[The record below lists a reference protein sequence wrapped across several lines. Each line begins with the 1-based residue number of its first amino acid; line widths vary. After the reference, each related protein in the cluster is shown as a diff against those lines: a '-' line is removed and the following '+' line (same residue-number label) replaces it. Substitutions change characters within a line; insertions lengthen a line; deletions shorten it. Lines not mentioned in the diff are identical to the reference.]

1 MRFRLHRRALLGG
14 FVATSLY
21 LSLALA
27 FPRFS
32 HACGWDQDT
41 VWVDAT
47 YMKDILAVMMGRFPR
62 NPPLYYE
69 MRLERVKKELA
80 ARPTNLAAYDDA
92 AVASDR
98 LGRPEEAI
106 ALLDRKKTQ
115 IDALADSD
123 ANKKEHLYRY
133 LSNQGTV
140 YYHRWLKNGGL
151 RKDQKDLAD
160 VQKAKDL
167 LAEALRVN
175 PQAHFGREK
184 YQVLAM
190 DFILKPKK
198 ELISVEVQNAESE
211 DPDALKMVPGFIK
224 DLTKED
230 ETLIKKYPD
239 AARGLAGLVALGA
252 SWENVDVFHNLALV
266 LRLLH
271 GKVALSAMASLRV
284 AELLVQGKKSLYV
297 SAAPTGGLGFPLNTY
312 HFEPRNFKEI
322 QRLFGPITK
331 QQYKEMKGK
340 SNIEKEYHLLR
351 QEAEAWNSARTTFMM
366 AQLQAGKHPDTHLD
380 FWNDFKEPELPFL
393 SRAKADPKLNL
404 LLDFDGEQPGA
415 KSENPSKK

>member
-1 MRFRLHRRALLGG
+1 MKFRLHRRALLAG
-14 FVATSLY
+14 FAGAA
-21 LSLALA
+21 LSLSL
-27 FPRFS
+27 PISS

-69 MRLERVKKELA
+69 MRLERTKKELA

-106 ALLDRKKTQ
+106 ALLDKKKVQ
-115 IDALADSD
+115 LDAIPDSD
-123 ANKKEHLYRY
+123 ANKKEQLYRY

-140 YYHRWLKNGGL
+140 YYHRWLKNGAS
-151 RKDQKDLAD
+151 RSDLSD
-160 VQKAKDL
+160 VQKARDL

-190 DFILKPKK
+190 DFILKPEKK
-198 ELISVEVQNAESE
+198 PISVEIMNMDSGEADV
-211 DPDALKMVPGFIK
+211 LKMVPTFIK
-224 DLTKED
+224 NIGKDGGKED
-230 ETLIKKYPD
+230 EALNKKYPD
-239 AARGLAGLVALGA
+239 AARGLAGLIALGS

-266 LRLLH
+266 LRLLNN
-271 GKVALSAMASLRV
+271 KVALSAMASLRA
-284 AELLVQGKKSLYV
+284 AELVAQGKKSLY
-297 SAAPTGGLGFPLNTY
+297 ATTGPTGGLGFPLSSY
-312 HFEPRNFKEI
+312 RFEPRNFSEV
-322 QRLFGPITK
+322 QSLFGPITK
-331 QQYKEMKGK
+331 QQYKALKGK

-351 QEAEAWNSARTTFMM
+351 QEAEAWNSARNTFMM
-366 AQLQAGKHPDTHLD
+366 AQLQAGKHPDTHAD
-380 FWNDFKEPELPFL
+380 FWNDFKEPELPYL
-393 SRAKADPKLNL
+393 SRATADPKLNL
-404 LLDFDGEQPGA
+404 LLDFDGERPLA
-415 KSENPSKK
+415 KAPVTTKK